1 MPIYKS
7 TAARNAACGAIVN
20 LIDTGAP
27 TPGYVN
33 IYATGSTSLIA
44 SINFSGIPAFEGNP
58 IDGMTQIS
66 GAIGNNAVSG
76 GTAGWFSVNDS
87 NGDVVWSGD
96 CGTTPDSALVFT
108 DQVII
113 SGAYIQLDV
122 VRFTVPE

>member
-7 TAARNAACGAIVN
+7 TTARNAACGAIVN

-33 IYATGSTSLIA
+33 IYAAGGSTIIA
-44 SINFSGIPAFEGNP
+44 SINFSGIPAFEGTP
-58 IDGMTQIS
+58 VDGVVQIS
-66 GAIGNNAVSG
+66 GLIGSNAINN
-76 GTAGWFSVNDS
+76 GTAGWFSVNDG

-96 CGTTPDSALVFT
+96 CGTTSASALVFT